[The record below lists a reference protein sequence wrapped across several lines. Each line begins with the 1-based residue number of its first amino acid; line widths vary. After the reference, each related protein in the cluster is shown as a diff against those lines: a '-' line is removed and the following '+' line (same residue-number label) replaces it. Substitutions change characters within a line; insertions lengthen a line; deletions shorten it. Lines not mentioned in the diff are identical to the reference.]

1 MVSRTSHSEVFL
13 LKGVLRIY
21 SKFTGEHPCRSG
33 ISIQLLSNFIEI
45 ALRHGCSPVTLLHIF
60 RTLFLRTP
68 LDSCICVYFTISAK
82 HNACPKNGE
91 KETVDNYRPVS
102 VLPIFEKIFEKLLF
116 SFLMDF
122 FGTNNMLSAN
132 QSGF

>member
-1 MVSRTSHSEVFL
+1 M
-13 LKGVLRIY
+13 Y
-21 SKFTGEHPCRSG
+21 
-33 ISIQLLSNFIEI
+33 ISQYQQKIE
-45 ALRHGCSPVTLLHIF
+45 
-60 RTLFLRTP
+60 
-68 LDSCICVYFTISAK
+68 ISAK

-132 QSGF
+132 